1 MGNPDYD
8 ALLSAFTSNHG
19 LSTNAHNR
27 VYKNGKALPIEIKV
41 TIAVEYLKAKDAID
55 GARPNITK
63 LATKCKVARSTI
75 TKIEEELASI
85 GRVRDPSEIRKNR
98 DVPVGPGALS
108 LDDFDVFAILMLYH
122 HEPSRTL
129 KGYVVGL
136 YQLTGTIVS
145 ASTISRFFNHG
156 FDIKGS
162 LCKPNLIPFDK
173 FRPENLERAVE
184 FLLMLSVFDRSRIKF
199 GDEKHL
205 KGAEL
210 FCRRTRR
217 NVLTGEVPPI
227 MTHPDFRNTYS
238 IVGFCGIDCR
248 TTPLRY
254 TIAEGINDAENFA
267 ICIELAV
274 IFGWLLPFDVLV
286 LDRAAIHTG
295 GENSILEEWLWDNF
309 RIFVLLLPAR
319 TPEWNP
325 IELVWN
331 ILVQRLQNFS
341 LEMANS
347 LGKHSL
353 VIASQCIL
361 DGITH
366 KEVEGCFRKCGV

>member
-1 MGNPDYD
+1 
-8 ALLSAFTSNHG
+8 
-19 LSTNAHNR
+19 
-27 VYKNGKALPIEIKV
+27 
-41 TIAVEYLKAKDAID
+41 
-55 GARPNITK
+55 
-63 LATKCKVARSTI
+63 
-75 TKIEEELASI
+75 
-85 GRVRDPSEIRKNR
+85 
-98 DVPVGPGALS
+98 
-108 LDDFDVFAILMLYH
+108 
-122 HEPSRTL
+122 EPSRTL

-136 YQLTGTIVS
+136 HQLTGTIVS
-145 ASTISRFFNHG
+145 TSTISRFFNHG
-156 FDIKGS
+156 FSIKGT
-162 LCKPNLIPFDK
+162 LCKPNLIPYDK

-184 FLLMLSVFDRSRIKF
+184 FLLMISVFDRSRIKF

-217 NVLTGEVPPI
+217 NIVTGEVPPI

-274 IFGWLLPFDVLV
+274 IFGWLLPYDVVV

-295 GENSILEEWLWDNF
+295 GENRILEDWLWDNF

-331 ILVQRLQNFS
+331 ILVQRLQIFS
-341 LEMANS
+341 LDLANS
-347 LGKHSL
+347 FGKHSL
-353 VIASQCIL
+353 VVASQSIL
-361 DGITH
+361 DSITH
-366 KEVEGCFRKCGV
+366 DDVEGCFRKCGV